1 MKRAFSTVACMG
13 KTYKE
18 IAEYACDA
26 NLAVE
31 IRLDNDGGVLGLH
44 GDDLKE
50 LSDYFNKNGVVVSN
64 IGTSVALFDY
74 EPQKIESAK
83 KAIMSAKAVGASSI
97 RVFLGGFI
105 KKFSQ
110 ENVHSY
116 DGIVKALKELCE
128 FAKENEAEIWVE
140 THNNFSTGKVLKKLC
155 EDVGYENLKII
166 WDIIHPYELGE
177 SPKET
182 LDYLGD
188 KIAHVHI
195 KDGKK
200 HEDPDM
206 IDYVYTV
213 LGEGELPIREIV
225 GLLKDFG
232 FDGYLSLEWE
242 NEWREEIKGKYT
254 DIKKLL
260 FDYNAFMDS
269 I

>member
-13 KTYKE
+13 KTYQE
-18 IAEYACDA
+18 VAEYAKKTS
-26 NLAVE
+26 LAVE

-44 GDDLKE
+44 GDDLKM
-50 LSDYFNKNGVVVSN
+50 LSDYFKENGVVVSN
-64 IGTSVALFDY
+64 IGTSIALFDY
-74 EPQKIESAK
+74 ETEKIESAK
-83 KAIMSAKAVGASSI
+83 KHIESAKAVGASAI
-97 RVFLGGFI
+97 RVFLGRFI
-105 KKFSQ
+105 KKFSE

-128 FAKENEAEIWVE
+128 FAKEKEAEIWVE

-155 EDVGYENLKII
+155 DDVGYENLKII
-166 WDIIHPYELGE
+166 WDIIHPFEVGE
-177 SPKET
+177 MPKAT

-206 IDYVYTV
+206 IDYVYTTV
-213 LGEGELPIREIV
+213 GEGELPIKEIV
-225 GLLKDFG
+225 NLLKDFG
-232 FDGYLSLEWE
+232 YKGYLSLEWE

-254 DIKKLL
+254 DILKLL
-260 FDYNAFMDS
+260 SDYNAFMDS